1 MESRFCVLN
10 DTEDLQTQI
19 SNTENS
25 FHFERSKTLFEEIRA
40 SINNNDEEDRS
51 FWRPVLPWGGV
62 FTIKAGR
69 KAISCTPLYVKI
81 NLKNTCTID
90 GFLMILYVILRD
102 NQGFPQELAVFL
114 GKHFVDHFLY
124 LMDSCD
130 YTTVKMLWI
139 WGRMSKRQYRSAI
152 HQAALEIDL
161 FGNEHENF
169 TENLENL
176 MSTIQESLCTNW
188 SCPSRFQEFIKTT
201 INISPPHELP
211 HRDPIQ
217 SAVDGFFCPKLLLC
231 AELGC
236 DGLREFSQRVFC
248 NGPPPFVIL
257 NMQQWKSEELS
268 YVPYHLALCQHR
280 YLLEGATL
288 FNREEHHYSAAFQ
301 IDGCWMHYDGL
312 RSDNLILLHKPPEL
326 LLLSSL
332 VYIRASDKWTR
343 LILTG
348 HTDEQESQ
356 QAQEWKHSSLPSFL
370 PSFVILSW
378 PYRWHY
384 FNVIMLL
391 FLLGFLINMCQQ
403 LLPPLALS
411 VLSDT
416 CSIPPETLA
425 ESLRCKMKI
434 TYF

>member
-1 MESRFCVLN
+1 MESTCCVLSDN
-10 DTEDLQTQI
+10 EELQTR
-19 SNTENS
+19 NTENNPHS
-25 FHFERSKTLFEEIRA
+25 ERSKTLFEEIRA
-40 SINNNDEEDRS
+40 SINNNDKEDRS

-102 NQGFPQELAVFL
+102 NQGFPRELAVFL
-114 GKHFVDHFLY
+114 GKQFVECFLY

-139 WGRMSKRQYRSAI
+139 WDRMSKRQYRSEV

-169 TENLENL
+169 TKNLKNL
-176 MSTIQESLCTNW
+176 MSTIQESLCTSW
-188 SCPSRFQEFIKTT
+188 SCPARFQEFIKIT
-201 INISPPHELP
+201 INI
-211 HRDPIQ
+211 R
-217 SAVDGFFCPKLLLC
+217 
-231 AELGC
+231 C

-248 NGPPPFVIL
+248 HGPPPFVIL
-257 NMQQWKSEELS
+257 NMQRWKSEELS

-288 FNREEHHYSAAFQ
+288 FNKEEHHYSAAFQ

-332 VYIRASDKWTR
+332 VYIRASEK
-343 LILTG
+343 
-348 HTDEQESQ
+348 
-356 QAQEWKHSSLPSFL
+356 
-370 PSFVILSW
+370 
-378 PYRWHY
+378 
-384 FNVIMLL
+384 
-391 FLLGFLINMCQQ
+391 
-403 LLPPLALS
+403 
-411 VLSDT
+411 
-416 CSIPPETLA
+416 
-425 ESLRCKMKI
+425 
-434 TYF
+434 

>member
-1 MESRFCVLN
+1 MESRFCVLS
-10 DTEDLQTQI
+10 DTEELQTLI
-19 SNTENS
+19 SNTENNL
-25 FHFERSKTLFEEIRA
+25 HFERSKTLFEEIRA

-62 FTIKAGR
+62 FAIKAGR

-102 NQGFPQELAVFL
+102 NQGFSRELAVFL
-114 GKHFVDHFLY
+114 GKQFVDYFLY

-139 WGRMSKRQYRSAI
+139 WDRMSKRQYRSEI

-176 MSTIQESLCTNW
+176 MTTIQESLCTNW
-188 SCPSRFQEFIKTT
+188 GCPARFQEFRTS
-201 INISPPHELP
+201 ISI
-211 HRDPIQ
+211 R
-217 SAVDGFFCPKLLLC
+217 CN
-231 AELGC
+231 
-236 DGLREFSQRVFC
+236 GLREFSQRVFC
-248 NGPPPFVIL
+248 HGPPPFVIL

-268 YVPYHLALCQHR
+268 YVPYHLDLCQHR

-288 FNREEHHYSAAFQ
+288 FNKEEHHYSAAFQ

-332 VYIRASDKWTR
+332 VYIRASNK
-343 LILTG
+343 
-348 HTDEQESQ
+348 
-356 QAQEWKHSSLPSFL
+356 
-370 PSFVILSW
+370 
-378 PYRWHY
+378 
-384 FNVIMLL
+384 
-391 FLLGFLINMCQQ
+391 
-403 LLPPLALS
+403 
-411 VLSDT
+411 
-416 CSIPPETLA
+416 
-425 ESLRCKMKI
+425 
-434 TYF
+434 

>member
-1 MESRFCVLN
+1 MESRFCVLS
-10 DTEDLQTQI
+10 DAEDLQTLI

-25 FHFERSKTLFEEIRA
+25 LHFERSKTLFEEIRA
-40 SINNNDEEDRS
+40 SINNNDEEDHS

-62 FTIKAGR
+62 FAIKAGR

-102 NQGFPQELAVFL
+102 NQGFPRELAVFL
-114 GKHFVDHFLY
+114 GKHFVEYFLS

-139 WGRMSKRQYRSAI
+139 WDRMSKRQYRSKI

-188 SCPSRFQEFIKTT
+188 NCPAHFQEFIKTT

-217 SAVDGFFCPKLLLC
+217 SAVDEFFCPKLLLC
-231 AELGC
+231 SELGC

-248 NGPPPFVIL
+248 HGPPPFVIL

-288 FNREEHHYSAAFQ
+288 FNKVEHHYSAAFQ

-332 VYIRASDKWTR
+332 VYIRASDK
-343 LILTG
+343 
-348 HTDEQESQ
+348 
-356 QAQEWKHSSLPSFL
+356 
-370 PSFVILSW
+370 
-378 PYRWHY
+378 
-384 FNVIMLL
+384 
-391 FLLGFLINMCQQ
+391 
-403 LLPPLALS
+403 
-411 VLSDT
+411 
-416 CSIPPETLA
+416 
-425 ESLRCKMKI
+425 
-434 TYF
+434 